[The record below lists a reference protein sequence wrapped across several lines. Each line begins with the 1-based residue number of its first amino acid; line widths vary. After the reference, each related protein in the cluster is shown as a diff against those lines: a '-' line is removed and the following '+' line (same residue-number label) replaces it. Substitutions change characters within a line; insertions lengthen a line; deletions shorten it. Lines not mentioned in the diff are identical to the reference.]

1 MSDLYP
7 VKPEFAARA
16 RIGKDDYQRLYR
28 ESMQDPDGFW
38 RKAAERLD
46 WFRKPTVIKDVS
58 FDLDDFRI
66 RWFADG
72 ELNVSVNCLDR
83 QLATRGGDW
92 RSAFRCCRTFQR
104 RPRGDLSVRP
114 HLRRWPG
121 RQRLQRLLGAVIH
134 SFSSPFGLLVAQ
146 V

>member
-16 RIGKDDYQRLYR
+16 RIGRDDYQRLYA
-28 ESMQDPDGFW
+28 ESVRDPEGFW

-58 FDLDDFRI
+58 YALDDFRI

-72 ELNVSVNCLDR
+72 ELNASVNCLDR
-83 QLATRGGDW
+83 QLA
-92 RSAFRCCRTFQR
+92 A
-104 RPRGDLSVRP
+104 RGDKT
-114 HLRRWPG
+114 
-121 RQRLQRLLGAVIH
+121 A
-134 SFSSPFGLLVAQ
+134 
-146 V
+146 